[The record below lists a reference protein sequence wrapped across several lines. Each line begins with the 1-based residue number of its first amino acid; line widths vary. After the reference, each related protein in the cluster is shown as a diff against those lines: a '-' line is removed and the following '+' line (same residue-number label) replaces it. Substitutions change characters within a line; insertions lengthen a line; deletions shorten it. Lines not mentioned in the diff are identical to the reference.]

1 MTDEEKKKLSPLAKM
16 TQGITDMTQKILT
29 GVAATPQGRQVMGAD
44 NASSVLDSMAT
55 KYMNDYNNAKF
66 SYDMYNDPVYQ
77 IARDAYMKQG
87 QQAAKNVQAQ
97 AAQYT
102 GGYGNSYGAMAAQ
115 QQYNAALGQLNDIVP
130 DLQNA
135 AYGRF
140 EDEQNRN
147 LRMADWYKG
156 LGDQAYE
163 RGQTERANQLA
174 LAQIAADFGDL
185 EGLKGFG
192 INTSKYES
200 DLAEEKQKAA
210 DTAAW
215 NKALQAAEMGDYEPL
230 KKLGVDTS
238 SQEQKDALN
247 MAMYWWENFQ
257 DPSLL
262 KALNVPMDY
271 LYAQAGLDANGNPI
285 TAATGYTGS
294 NYTYTPQ
301 GNDNKGVDD
310 ITNDETTKPAVKQ
323 TASNLRNQLRADQGL
338 QTSEDT
344 TEARRNKGMDE
355 VESALR
361 TNGYTEAVLENALNK
376 LVKDGLLTVSE
387 KKDWKDFYMQEYVNK
402 NKTPT
407 NTTNTTTTSKNTQ
420 KSITVSAGG
429 KGKVTR
435 MTK

>member
-1 MTDEEKKKLSPLAKM
+1 MTDEEKKLNSPLAKM
-16 TQGITDMTQKILT
+16 KQGITDMTQKLVT
-29 GVAATPQGRQVMGAD
+29 GVAATPQGQQIMGAD

-130 DLQNA
+130 DLQDA

-174 LAQIAADFGDL
+174 LAQIAADYGDL
-185 EGLKGFG
+185 EGIKGFG
-192 INTSKYES
+192 IDTSKYEA
-200 DLAEEKQKAA
+200 DLSEQKQKAA

-215 NKALQAAEMGDYEPL
+215 NKALQAAEMGDYAPL

-238 SQEQKDALN
+238 SKEKASALD
-247 MAMYWWENFQ
+247 MGMYYWKTFR
-257 DPSLL
+257 DDSILKSLG
-262 KALNVPMDY
+262 VPMDY
-271 LYAQAGLDANGNPI
+271 LYEQDGLDANGNPI
-285 TAATGYTGS
+285 TETTGYAETGYTPKIPVVDDDGGDDEGNDKEREMTS
-294 NYTYTPQ
+294 EEFKKAWNMKAAGKFKELFDYMDSLIDDGYSADAADRWLRANLDQYTY
-301 GNDNKGVDD
+301 NKY
-310 ITNDETTKPAVKQ
+310 IN
-323 TASNLRNQLRADQGL
+323 S
-338 QTSEDT
+338 
-344 TEARRNKGMDE
+344 
-355 VESALR
+355 
-361 TNGYTEAVLENALNK
+361 
-376 LVKDGLLTVSE
+376 
-387 KKDWKDFYMQEYVNK
+387 
-402 NKTPT
+402 
-407 NTTNTTTTSKNTQ
+407 
-420 KSITVSAGG
+420 
-429 KGKVTR
+429 
-435 MTK
+435 

>member
-1 MTDEEKKKLSPLAKM
+1 MTDEEKKKLNSPLANTM
-16 TQGITDMTQKILT
+16 QSITDMTQK
-29 GVAATPQGRQVMGAD
+29 P
-44 NASSVLDSMAT
+44 ASDVLDSMAT

-77 IARDAYMKQG
+77 IARDAYIKQG

-130 DLQNA
+130 DLQDA

-140 EDEQNRN
+140 QDEQNRN
-147 LRMADWYKG
+147 LRMADWYKD
-156 LGDQAYE
+156 LGDQAYD

-192 INTSKYES
+192 IDTSKYEA

-238 SQEQKDALN
+238 SKEKEAALD
-247 MAMYWWENFQ
+247 MGMYYWKTFQ
-257 DPSLL
+257 DDSILKSLG
-262 KALNVPMDY
+262 VPMDY

-285 TAATGYTGS
+285 TAATGYAGNSGYTGYTGS
-294 NYTYTPQ
+294 NPSPAAPVA
-301 GNDNKGVDD
+301 GDVVDD
-310 ITNDETTKPAVKQ
+310 GPTESRPARGYQ
-323 TASNLRNQLRADQGL
+323 TDTQEQMIDLYNKLLKYQRLDKGNTLTRERAQEWLKNFVHDDRLTLAQA
-338 QTSEDT
+338 Q
-344 TEARRNKGMDE
+344 
-355 VESALR
+355 V
-361 TNGYTEAVLENALNK
+361 VLEK
-376 LVKDGLLTVSE
+376 LDADG
-387 KKDWKDFYMQEYVNK
+387 Y
-402 NKTPT
+402 
-407 NTTNTTTTSKNTQ
+407 
-420 KSITVSAGG
+420 I
-429 KGKVTR
+429 KG
-435 MTK
+435 